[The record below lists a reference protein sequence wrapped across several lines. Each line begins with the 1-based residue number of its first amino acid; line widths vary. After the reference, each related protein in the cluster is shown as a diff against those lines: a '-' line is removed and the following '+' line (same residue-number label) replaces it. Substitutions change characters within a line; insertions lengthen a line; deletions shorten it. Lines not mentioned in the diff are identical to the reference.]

1 MLFNIVCAQPWMINT
16 YAAKYILNTFIEGQ
30 SIFYTHMYIL
40 YILDKTLARLF
51 TVIAFIKENKLIS
64 MAFFLQN
71 YVGLEVRSVSASL
84 KS

>member
-40 YILDKTLARLF
+40 DKTLASLF
-51 TVIAFIKENKLIS
+51 TVIAFIKKINLFLWH
-64 MAFFLQN
+64 FFF
-71 YVGLEVRSVSASL
+71 
-84 KS
+84 KIM

>member
-51 TVIAFIKENKLIS
+51 TVIASIKKINLFLWH
-64 MAFFLQN
+64 FFF
-71 YVGLEVRSVSASL
+71 
-84 KS
+84 KIM

>member
-51 TVIAFIKENKLIS
+51 TVIAFIKQINLFLWH
-64 MAFFLQN
+64 FFF
-71 YVGLEVRSVSASL
+71 
-84 KS
+84 KIM

>member
-30 SIFYTHMYIL
+30 SIFYTHGMYIL

-51 TVIAFIKENKLIS
+51 TVI
-64 MAFFLQN
+64 AFFLQN